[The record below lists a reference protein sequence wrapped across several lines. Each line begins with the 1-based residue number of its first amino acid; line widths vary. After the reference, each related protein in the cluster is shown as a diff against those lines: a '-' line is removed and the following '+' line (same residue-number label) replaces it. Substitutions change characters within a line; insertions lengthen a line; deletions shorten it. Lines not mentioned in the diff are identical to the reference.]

1 MMAEHDVLTEV
12 FATLRLRSA
21 LYFRAELRGDFAIA
35 LPAERRHVRFHLVRR
50 GRCRLTLP
58 DAEPAL
64 VEAGDLAIVPD
75 GTAQV
80 LSATAGLVPVPLTR
94 LLAAGALQDGTLRH
108 GSGDPP
114 SLLLCGFCQ
123 FDEAIAHPL
132 LASLPPLV
140 VLRQRELGA
149 QPSVTAALD
158 LLALEADLDAQ
169 GTNGILTR
177 LLEIIFIQAVRRM
190 PPAGYLAALA
200 DPQLARALAAIH
212 QQPEIAWTIGALA
225 RCAGMSRARFA
236 ERFTAVVGVAPIG
249 YLTAWRLM
257 KARALLATS
266 TLDMAEIASR
276 CGYASVPSFTRR
288 FKQAVGIGPGAYRR
302 SARTE

>member
-1 MMAEHDVLTEV
+1 MLADHDVLTEV

-21 LYFRAELRGDFAIA
+21 LYFRAELQGDFAIA

-50 GRCRLTLP
+50 GRCWLTLP
-58 DAEPAL
+58 GAEPAL

-75 GTAQV
+75 GAAQV
-80 LSATAGLVPVPLTR
+80 LSATAGLAPVPLPQ
-94 LLAAGALQDGTLRH
+94 LLAAGAVQDGTLRH
-108 GSGDPP
+108 GSGDPLA
-114 SLLLCGFCQ
+114 LLLCGFCR

-132 LASLPPLV
+132 LASLPALM
-140 VLRQRELGA
+140 VLRRRALGA
-149 QPSVTAALD
+149 LPADTAALD

-169 GTNGILTR
+169 GANGILAR
-177 LLEIIFIQAVRRM
+177 LLEVIFMQAVRRM

-212 QQPEIAWTIGALA
+212 QQPESAWTITALA
-225 RCAGMSRARFA
+225 RRAGMSRARFA
-236 ERFTAVVGVAPIG
+236 LRFTAVVGATPIG
-249 YLTAWRLM
+249 YLTTWRLM

-302 SARTE
+302 SSRSE